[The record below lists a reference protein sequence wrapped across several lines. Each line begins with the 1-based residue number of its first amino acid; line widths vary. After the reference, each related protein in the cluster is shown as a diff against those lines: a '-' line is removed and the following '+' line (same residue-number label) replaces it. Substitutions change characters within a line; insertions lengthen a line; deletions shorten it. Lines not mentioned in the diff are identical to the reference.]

1 MNVLHYPEE
10 VFAEIELQDQSM
22 QFESMQLMKHRFDET
37 FPEFS
42 LAIIEPRSSSFLKP
56 KFSSK

>member
-22 QFESMQLMKHRFDET
+22 QFESMQLMKHRFDVT
-37 FPEFS
+37 FPSHFAS
-42 LAIIEPRSSSFLKP
+42 AAYGHSGHL
-56 KFSSK
+56 